1 MVETGKPA
9 NTQGCGA
16 PQLPYFLT
24 QDLGERHGVDLGGA
38 IQDGLLTL
46 EDFVA
51 VLASCRDCQD
61 GSGRRHE
68 HPEGT
73 DVAPAWCANRTVLE
87 GLRGLV

>member
-1 MVETGKPA
+1 MAETIKPA
-9 NTQGCGA
+9 DPRPCGLSE
-16 PQLPYFLT
+16 LPYFLT
-24 QDLGERHGVDLGGA
+24 QDLGERHGVDLSGA
-38 IQDGLLTL
+38 IHGGILTL

-51 VLASCRDCQD
+51 VLASCRECQD

-73 DVAPAWCANRTVLE
+73 DAAPDWCANRTVLE